1 MVIQQSRVK
10 PERDIYLMAHN
21 AELSVLIDF
30 LTSLK
35 KENIYVAN
43 GRLANR
49 YFGDQV
55 MVSSL
60 TWCHIAVFK
69 M

>member
-10 PERDIYLMAHN
+10 PERDIYVMAHN

-35 KENIYVAN
+35 KGKYTC
-43 GRLANR
+43 
-49 YFGDQV
+49 
-55 MVSSL
+55 S
-60 TWCHIAVFK
+60 
-69 M
+69 